1 MYKVKRGMFGGWD
14 GDELLSVAIVDTRY
28 PRNDRNNYYVDWFTD
43 EEWAK
48 HGDTFQ
54 HIIKMGNRS

>member
-1 MYKVKRGMFGGWD
+1 MYKVKRGTFGGWD
-14 GDELLSVAIVDTRY
+14 IVDTRY

-43 EEWAK
+43 EEWNK

-54 HIIKMGNRS
+54 HIIKMSNHS